1 MTGDHQLIYAGK
13 ILQGQHLAVVKKR
26 LAAALKLDER
36 RTEVLFSGERV
47 IIKKGLDEQAA
58 MAYQSLFQQAG
69 AQLQVVRM
77 PQMVSP
83 SSQMSAQEQTPAPGD
98 AFTLAEVGELLMP
111 PTPAPQAPVDLNEI
125 NFDIA
130 NLGEPLQLPVHEEF
144 PPAPEISHLALV
156 TVGLN
161 DQGDT

>member
-1 MTGDHQLIYAGK
+1 
-13 ILQGQHLAVVKKR
+13 
-26 LAAALKLDER
+26 
-36 RTEVLFSGERV
+36 
-47 IIKKGLDEQAA
+47 
-58 MAYQSLFQQAG
+58 
-69 AQLQVVRM
+69 
-77 PQMVSP
+77 
-83 SSQMSAQEQTPAPGD
+83 
-98 AFTLAEVGELLMP
+98 MP

-144 PPAPEISHLALV
+144 PPAPDISHLALV